1 MPTKGRASKLFLRCV
16 AMLLIHIC
24 VMNSQKL
31 PQVSDTL
38 EEYSKKMF
46 YLDHIRQKRDVLT
59 TTTTTTATTTTAAK
73 TTNSTT
79 IAPSNR
85 NSTTSNST
93 TTNSTTANSTTTNS
107 TTTNSTTA
115 NSTTTN
121 STTANSTTTNS
132 TTTNSTT
139 KAPST
144 TKSTT
149 TTSSNRNTTTKTP
162 STTKST
168 TTTSSNRN
176 TTTTALA
183 IINSKTTH
191 STISAPSTAEPLTE
205 YLVEMTIDT
214 MNKVTL
220 NLLRNRLESLSL
232 PLINSQMNVTEI
244 NITSVCLLNGTE
256 YQCMCGDQYLWPCEK
271 CVLYSSCVYMANGS
285 CGCINPIPKDGNT
298 SQPQSSNNTTDIVL
312 DTNTTVMNHIVTFS
326 LKINEDFDL
335 DLVTISSEKYKQYTK
350 TIGNSINIVYS
361 SISAYKTN
369 SATVT
374 GFRPGS
380 VIADF
385 SINAT
390 SDNLDL
396 VSANQQVVVS
406 LQEQGFNI
414 SNDAFSRTV
423 KDGLYESKSQ
433 VYPQND
439 LSLTCKTTNDSI
451 IWIKD
456 GNELEASNKYIID
469 KTNKTTL
476 VVKNTTPNDSGVYE
490 CRTTENSVPYI
501 IWQGIMIPDPNI
513 QVNISKVVTCKN
525 MTERLQCCVQQSY
538 NVTWI
543 TSSSESCSKAVQENG
558 CIYCDYRITENECR
572 ASDLQVK
579 ITCKLTESDYSKS
592 FNVSAVNKTFACSD
606 NSSNNAFGAGD
617 VDQIKTGDCYGDMIG
632 YQIAQCNALGYWI
645 VTDDNCVTRVIKYL
659 KDRSENLLITDLP
672 EFVQN
677 VSSAAIE
684 KASEI
689 TNSSAT
695 ILTIVDLLKVIA
707 DISQTITVS
716 EEIMTDFFK
725 TLDVIGSND
734 AQDVWVHL
742 NKNSTTMAKSSEL
755 LNSTEKIARRLR
767 DGSFNISTN
776 HTSLQKYSNISNSFI
791 GMFGKNSTQINIPTI
806 TTQTSLTVIISSV
819 LHNML
824 PVRKLTYNDNSQT
837 DTKINGDVAV
847 IQTTSTINNI
857 SLSFTIKNKTLGNP
871 QCVFWNFSLLNG
883 TGGWDST
890 GCQLK
895 KLTNESGS
903 YTCECNHTTSF
914 SILMSPFSPNNK
926 ALDIITYIG
935 VGISMGSLVLCL
947 IIEFIIWKSVRRN
960 DTSFMRHVSIVN
972 IAVSLL
978 IANIC
983 FIIGAAVVTQ
993 VGPCSTATFFM
1004 HFFYLALFFWMLLS
1018 ALLLLYRTLMVFS
1031 RMTRGAMMSIG
1042 FTVGYGAPLIIAV
1055 ITVASTAGNKGY
1067 IQQDY
1072 NCWLNWSQ
1080 TKALLAFVIPALTI
1094 VAINLLV
1101 LIVVLFKMMKRGV
1114 NASIQPNEKH
1124 PLLVLARCVAILT
1137 PLFGL
1142 TWGFGI
1148 GTMVSSDFGV
1158 HVVFAFLNSL
1168 QGFFIL
1174 VFGTLMDPKV
1184 REALSEKL
1192 SLTNL
1197 SSNNTRST
1205 NAGSSSGGFP
1215 FIQKLRKRNAHNI
1228 SEARD
1233 LTTSSSN

>member
-46 YLDHIRQKRDVLT
+46 YLDHIRQKRD
-59 TTTTTTATTTTAAK
+59 
-73 TTNSTT
+73 
-79 IAPSNR
+79 
-85 NSTTSNST
+85 
-93 TTNSTTANSTTTNS
+93 
-107 TTTNSTTA
+107 
-115 NSTTTN
+115 
-121 STTANSTTTNS
+121 
-132 TTTNSTT
+132 
-139 KAPST
+139 
-144 TKSTT
+144 
-149 TTSSNRNTTTKTP
+149 
-162 STTKST
+162 
-168 TTTSSNRN
+168 
-176 TTTTALA
+176 
-183 IINSKTTH
+183 
-191 STISAPSTAEPLTE
+191 EPLTE

-312 DTNTTVMNHIVTFS
+312 DTNTTGKKPKQTATHFMNHIVTFS

-543 TSSSESCSKAVQENG
+543 TSSSESCMQENG

-734 AQDVWVHL
+734 AQD
-742 NKNSTTMAKSSEL
+742 
-755 LNSTEKIARRLR
+755 
-767 DGSFNISTN
+767 
-776 HTSLQKYSNISNSFI
+776 
-791 GMFGKNSTQINIPTI
+791 
-806 TTQTSLTVIISSV
+806 
-819 LHNML
+819 
-824 PVRKLTYNDNSQT
+824 
-837 DTKINGDVAV
+837 
-847 IQTTSTINNI
+847 
-857 SLSFTIKNKTLGNP
+857 
-871 QCVFWNFSLLNG
+871 
-883 TGGWDST
+883 
-890 GCQLK
+890 
-895 KLTNESGS
+895 
-903 YTCECNHTTSF
+903 
-914 SILMSPFSPNNK
+914 